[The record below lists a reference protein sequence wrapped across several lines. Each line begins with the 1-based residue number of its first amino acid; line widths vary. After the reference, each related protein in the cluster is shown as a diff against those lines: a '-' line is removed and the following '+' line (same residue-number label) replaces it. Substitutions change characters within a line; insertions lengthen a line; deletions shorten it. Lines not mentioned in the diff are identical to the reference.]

1 MTFEISELVARFAG
15 VDIGSTTA
23 KAVVMDEEGS
33 IKCCIL
39 PIGARSVEAGE
50 KALKA
55 ALDDPNNNTND
66 VRYVVATGYGR
77 VLAPFANETVTEI
90 TCHALGAWHVMPAT
104 RTVVDLGGQDAKA
117 ISLDQNGKVI
127 DFVINDKC
135 AAGTGRF
142 LEFAAKLVLDVPLE
156 EMGALSLTATAPVK
170 ISSTCTV
177 FAQTEIVSLLAY
189 GAKKEDIL
197 AGLHR
202 GIAKRVGALAKH
214 VGVKPIVLMTGGV
227 SKNIGVRK
235 ALEEEL
241 GIKVVVPESMDPQLI
256 GALGASLIA
265 RNHALRE
272 RPSVG

>member
-1 MTFEISELVARFAG
+1 VAQFAG

-23 KAVVMDEEGS
+23 KAVVMNEEGS
-33 IKCCIL
+33 IRSCIQ
-39 PIGARSVEAGE
+39 PIGAKPAEAGE
-50 KALKA
+50 NVLKA
-55 ALDDPNNNTND
+55 ALGFPANNMGD

-90 TCHALGAWHVMPAT
+90 TCHALGARRVIPDT

-117 ISLDQNGKVI
+117 ISLDQNGKVV

-142 LEFAAKLVLDVPLE
+142 LEFAAKLVLDVPLD

-177 FAQTEIVSLLAY
+177 FAQTEIVSLLAS

-202 GIAKRVGALAKH
+202 SIAKRVGTLAKH
-214 VGVKPIVLMTGGV
+214 VGVRPIVLLTGGV

-241 GIKVVVPESMDPQLI
+241 GIEVVVPKSIDPQLI

-265 RNHALRE
+265 KNRALKGRQD
-272 RPSVG
+272 VG